1 VRSAVCC
8 LSAFVALL
16 VPRVALAQDADCRGL
31 VLQAAA
37 GVPADARHVY
47 QFQGPCKLS
56 VGKFGSINYPAQ
68 WTRAQ
73 AEWNA
78 VTGAFYERV
87 VTEGKFAGTIEMWL
101 KCAKDP
107 VVTSVACVQ
116 VDYRNQT
123 GWSGFDGAWKQ
134 SRPITRGKTTVFEA
148 TILSNK
154 APPPG
159 QPVGGPGGSPP
170 SPEVPPM
177 EGASMMIPREAE
189 DLMLNAQRSHGQV
202 GRQDM
207 TQFGPGWGGNA
218 QLFWSVNEIGA
229 QLRLAPTVPSAGRYL
244 VFLVFTKA
252 PDFGRF
258 KASFD
263 GKTEITVDGYAAT
276 VGHDRAFLGEYDLT
290 TEPHEL
296 LITLAGR
303 NRNSKGSYVGLDRIE
318 FKLVH

>member
-1 VRSAVCC
+1 MRSAVCC

-107 VVTSVACVQ
+107 VVTSVECVQ
-116 VDYRNQT
+116 VDYRNPT

-134 SRPITRGKTTVFEA
+134 RRPITRGKTTVFEA
-148 TILSNK
+148 TTKSHQ

-159 QPVGGPGGSPP
+159 DKTTT
-170 SPEVPPM
+170 
-177 EGASMMIPREAE
+177 EGVSSMITLEAE
-189 DLMLNAQRSHGQV
+189 ALIPNPQQLTQGQV

-207 TQFGPGWGGNA
+207 TQFGLGWGGNA
-218 QLFWSVNEIGA
+218 QLFWSVNVIGA
-229 QLRLAPTVPSAGRYL
+229 QLRLAPNVSIHQGARLRPLQGELRRQDGDHCRRICRHGWSRSSVPW
-244 VFLVFTKA
+244 
-252 PDFGRF
+252 
-258 KASFD
+258 
-263 GKTEITVDGYAAT
+263 
-276 VGHDRAFLGEYDLT
+276 
-290 TEPHEL
+290 
-296 LITLAGR
+296 
-303 NRNSKGSYVGLDRIE
+303 
-318 FKLVH
+318 